1 MSNIRVLRI
10 AKAKRK
16 DGQLQVELEDTDS
29 DTERRTSL
37 KSLGGCH
44 VDLDAA
50 FDALARYVREI
61 LEWPSNLYSNHMTVT
76 GVSWS
81 VSEKT
86 DVEGAVISAQASLE
100 DCNSPFCFN
109 TPFLPFELYN
119 EENESQPVMPDG
131 AQDALRE
138 LRAEVLAYIEGKRA
152 QGDLFNRVEERYGI
166 PADVVRENLSG
177 PYAVAERK
185 DYGIEALAQ
194 QSAEVVNAILEKHVG
209 RMA

>member
-1 MSNIRVLRI
+1 MSNIRVMRI

-16 DGQLQVELEDTDS
+16 DDQLHVELEDTDN
-29 DTERRTSL
+29 DTERKVSL

-44 VDLDAA
+44 VDLGTA
-50 FDALARYVREI
+50 FDALAPYVREI
-61 LEWPSNLYSNHMTVT
+61 LEWPNSLYGNHMTVT

-100 DCNSPFCFN
+100 GCNSPFCFN
-109 TPFLPFELYN
+109 TPFLPFDLYN
-119 EENESQPVMPDG
+119 EENEDQPVMPDG

-152 QGDLFNRVEERYGI
+152 QGDLFRQES
-166 PADVVRENLSG
+166 LSG
-177 PYAVAERK
+177 PYPVAEK
-185 DYGIEALAQ
+185 VEEHA
-194 QSAEVVNAILEKHVG
+194 
-209 RMA
+209 

>member
-1 MSNIRVLRI
+1 MSNIETMRI

-16 DGQLQVELEDTDS
+16 DGQLQIELEQTDS

-44 VDLDAA
+44 PDLDAA
-50 FDALARYVREI
+50 FAALAPSVREI
-61 LEWPSNLYSNHMTVT
+61 LEWPSSLYGNSMTVT

-86 DVEGAVISAQASLE
+86 GVEGAVISAQAQLD

-119 EENESQPVMPDG
+119 EENEGQPVMPDS
-131 AQDALRE
+131 AQRALDV
-138 LRAEVLAYIEGKRA
+138 LRVEVQAYIDGKRA
-152 QGDLFNRVEERYGI
+152 QGDLFS
-166 PADVVRENLSG
+166 D
-177 PYAVAERK
+177 
-185 DYGIEALAQ
+185 LAQ
-194 QSAEVVNAILEKHVG
+194 QTAEVVHAMIEPHLGERV
-209 RMA
+209 